1 VDLRER
7 RHLYNGFGNAL
18 SRGFELVVTPMVFAL
33 GGWFLDRWV
42 GTTPV
47 FTIVLGGFGFA
58 GVVTRMYLQY
68 VAAMAEHDAALPS
81 RRAERAHVAVANSA
95 SENVTS
101 SGQAA

>member
-1 VDLRER
+1 MDLRER

-47 FTIVLGGFGFA
+47 FTVVLGVFGFA

-81 RRAERAHVAVANSA
+81 RRAERAIDQIVRP
-95 SENVTS
+95 
-101 SGQAA
+101 GQAA